1 MDDFDDCFEPL
12 TESELTAAQAGDDA
26 PKDEGVCEMPVPSN
40 APPMPSEHPKLGK
53 PSARWP
59 YNYRDASG
67 ALLFE
72 VWRFDPPGGKE
83 FRPLSLRRYQVASN
97 GAGRLFRSQGRSMAW
112 TGSPSALTLP

>member
-67 ALLFE
+67 L
-72 VWRFDPPGGKE
+72 
-83 FRPLSLRRYQVASN
+83 N
-97 GAGRLFRSQGRSMAW
+97 GFRSSPQRDQHSEPRSHGI
-112 TGSPSALTLP
+112 TVTRNQTSKLEIT